1 MTYTHLKGIYIMS
14 ISDLML
20 QKGIYLGRFNV
31 RGDVMDFE
39 PTLTYSEYIALGD
52 VVYFMYVNNKLVKI
66 GKAGGAKGWNV
77 RMSQYKRGR
86 HAKDS
91 TNHRIM
97 DIMDSYGESEIEVYA
112 VQSPRREI
120 QMDCPLT
127 GETFVF
133 MVETHRELERSLTTR
148 YLNEQ
153 PARDLPF
160 CKQLN

>member
-1 MTYTHLKGIYIMS
+1 MT

-112 VQSPRREI
+112 VQAPRREI
-120 QMDCPLT
+120 IMDCPLT
-127 GETFVF
+127 GETFTF

-160 CKQLN
+160 CKQLK

>member
-1 MTYTHLKGIYIMS
+1 MS

-20 QKGIYLGRFNV
+20 QKGIYLGQFNL

-39 PTLTYSEYIALGD
+39 PALTYSEYITLGD

-66 GKAGGAKGWNV
+66 GKSGGAKGWND
-77 RMSQYKRGR
+77 RMAQYKRGR
-86 HAKDS
+86 LTKDR

-97 DIMDSYGESEIEVYA
+97 DIMNSYGESQIEVYA
-112 VQSPRREI
+112 VKSPRRKI
-120 QMDCPLT
+120 KMKCPLT

-133 MVETHRELERSLTTR
+133 MVQTHRELEISLTHR

-160 CKQLN
+160 CKQLK